1 MAKHLDTEIIIENKS
16 FPLRVHV
23 ERRASVRIAIGKKH
37 INLRIPKGLSSSQI
51 DGYMD
56 WAENWVNKQYHAD
69 DLLKTRF
76 LHNEY
81 KSGDTLELLG
91 RVYTIYIRYEDRKS
105 HGGKIEGTNIF
116 LKLSKNDKEQNKNR
130 AVKQLLSRLVSHS
143 FLPFIKKR
151 VFELNDR
158 HFKKPITDVRMKYN
172 SSNWGSCSS
181 KGNVNL
187 SSRLLFAPLEVI
199 DYVII
204 HELAHL
210 IEMNHSAKFWSIVS
224 HVMPNYKEKEK
235 WLKVN
240 GSKCD
245 F

>member
-1 MAKHLDTEIIIENKS
+1 MAKHLDTTIKIEDHP

-23 ERRASVRIAIGKKH
+23 ERRANVRIAIGKKH
-37 INLRIPKGLSSSQI
+37 INLRLPTGLSAKQI

-56 WAENWVNKQYHAD
+56 WAEEWIEKQYYAD
-69 DLLKTRF
+69 DTLKSRF
-76 LHNEY
+76 IPKSY
-81 KSGDTLELLG
+81 TSGDTLELLG
-91 RVYTIYIRYEDRKS
+91 REYTIYIQYEDRKS
-105 HGGKIEGTNIF
+105 HGGKIEGTDIF
-116 LKLSKNDKEQNKNR
+116 LKLSRLDKDINR
-130 AVKQLLSRLVSHS
+130 QRAIKQLLSRLVSHS

-158 HFKKPITDVRMKYN
+158 YFQKPITDVKMKYN

-187 SSRLLFAPLEVI
+187 SSRLLFAPLDVI
-199 DYVII
+199 DYVIV

-210 IEMNHSAKFWSIVS
+210 IEMNHSNRFWSIVANI
-224 HVMPNYKEKEK
+224 MPNYKEKEK

-240 GSKCD
+240 SSKCD